1 MTGQVPP
8 AGPLELHVDAEGLA
22 LLRMRDEAGKNA
34 FSQPFVAALVAALTA
49 LGGRADVKVVVLAGL
64 DGVFSAGGDRSVL
77 LGLAEGRIAPYDLLL
92 TRTLLELPQPSIAA
106 IAGAAV
112 GGGLVFGLA
121 CDLVFMARESRY
133 GCNFMDLGFTPGMGT
148 TRLLQ
153 AAVGPYVAAEMMLG
167 AKYFR
172 GADLAARGAQVNG
185 VLPRAEVEA
194 AALDVA
200 ARLCEKPRGALLLLK
215 RALGLPRRLAFEEA
229 RTLESMMHEICFADP
244 ATQAS
249 IRENYHPT
257 SPAEPAPSHLTDTP
271 R

>member
-1 MTGQVPP
+1 VTDVPIDVQVD
-8 AGPLELHVDAEGLA
+8 GEGLA
-22 LLRMRDEAGKNA
+22 TLRMQDVAGKNA
-34 FSQPFVAALVAALTA
+34 FSREFVASIVQALTS
-49 LGGRADVKVVVLAGL
+49 LGARADVKVVLLCGL
-64 DGVFSAGGDRSVL
+64 PDVFSAGGDRGVL
-77 LGLAEGRIAPYDLLL
+77 LGLADGKIAPYDLLL

-106 IAGAAV
+106 MTGAAV

-153 AAVGPYVAAEMMLG
+153 AAVGPYVAAEMMMG
-167 AKYFR
+167 AQYFR

-194 AALDVA
+194 RALDVA
-200 ARLCEKPRGALLLLK
+200 ARLCDKPRAALLLLK
-215 RALGLPRRLAFEEA
+215 RGLGLPRRLAFEEA

-244 ATQAS
+244 ATQAT
-249 IRENYHPT
+249 IRENYRETSHPGVQT
-257 SPAEPAPSHLTDTP
+257 SDKPTDAQDP